1 VSMKPNESKTSTKSW
16 VIEKCRIH

>member
-1 VSMKPNESKTSTKSW
+1 MKPNESKTSTKSW